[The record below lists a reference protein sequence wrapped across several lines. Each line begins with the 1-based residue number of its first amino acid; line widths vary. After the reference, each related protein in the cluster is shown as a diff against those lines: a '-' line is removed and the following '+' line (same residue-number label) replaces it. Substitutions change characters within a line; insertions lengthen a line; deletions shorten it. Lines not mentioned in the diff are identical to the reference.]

1 MKKLLQQK
9 NFLVENMGNK
19 MDETRNLP
27 QPVRKALQ
35 LLKQAGGKPYIVG
48 GGVRDLFMG
57 KEPHDFD
64 IASDLTP
71 DEVLRVLRKENIH
84 VVEKLGNNYGVVVGV
99 FDGLPIEI
107 ATFRKDKYGPKD
119 PHRPAMVTYS
129 KTIAEDLSRR
139 DFTMNAMAMDA
150 EGNITDPYHG
160 REDIQEKRL
169 RAVGDPAERYA
180 EDPLR
185 MYRACRFVSQLG
197 FTYTETEDV
206 EESPVFVKKDFWKE
220 CNARNISMERVRQEM
235 EKLLLGENPDKGLR
249 LLMTSGLIR
258 SPFVVKKGKMVSY
271 AAPLDRLSHLENLEQ
286 NPTYHMH
293 DAWEHTLQ
301 AVRLVPQDLKLR
313 WAMLFHDAGKG
324 LEAIRRTNPKT
335 GMPTDYGH
343 EVESAR
349 IVAEA
354 LTVFGYNDSFVKEVT
369 WLVKNHMAM
378 PILLVA
384 KKRQMKHWVRT
395 KVADF
400 RTQKEMS
407 AAFKELEKIFAAD
420 LDASRHSEEELE
432 TLHEKMAFVHQLI
445 ETQMPV
451 HSSDLA
457 MKGSTVLKMIEGSGL
472 DIQAAFAELL
482 RRVQSGNATNEETAL
497 AETLQKIVR
506 REQEKKKL
514 SNNN

>member
-9 NFLVENMGNK
+9 FVSFGNGNRK
-19 MDETRNLP
+19 MNELRTFP
-27 QPVRKALQ
+27 QSVSQALQ
-35 LLKQAGGKPYIVG
+35 LLKQFGGKPYIVG
-48 GGVRDLFMG
+48 GAVRDLFMG
-57 KEPHDFD
+57 KEPHDYD

-71 DEVLRVLRKENIH
+71 EEVLRSLRKENIR
-84 VVEKLGNNYGVVVGV
+84 VVENLGNNYGVVVGV
-99 FDGLPIEI
+99 FNGLPIEI
-107 ATFRKDKYGPKD
+107 ATFRKDKYGPED

-129 KTIAEDLSRR
+129 KTIAEDLSLR

-150 EGNITDPYHG
+150 DGNITDPYHG
-160 REDIQEKRL
+160 REDIRKKRL
-169 RAVGDPAERYA
+169 RAVGDPAERYE

-197 FTYTETEDV
+197 FTYTEAEDAG
-206 EESPVFVKKDFWKE
+206 ESPVFVKKDFWKE

-235 EKLLLGENPDKGLR
+235 EKMLLGENPDKGLR
-249 LLMTSGLIR
+249 LLMTSGLIH

-293 DAWEHTLQ
+293 DAWEHTLL
-301 AVRLVPQDLKLR
+301 AVRLVPKNLKLR

-324 LEAIRRTNPKT
+324 LETIRHMNPKT
-335 GMPTDYGH
+335 GMTTDHGH

-349 IVAEA
+349 IVTEA
-354 LTVFGYNDSFVKEVT
+354 LTAFGYNESFVKEVT

-384 KKRQMKHWVRT
+384 KKRQMKHWVRR
-395 KVADF
+395 KVTDF

-407 AAFKELEKIFAAD
+407 AAFKELEKVFAAD
-420 LDASRHSEEELE
+420 LGASRHSEEELK
-432 TLHEKMAFVHQLI
+432 TLHEKMAFVHRLI

-457 MKGSTVLKMIEGSGL
+457 IKGSTVLKMIEGSGL
-472 DIQAAFAELL
+472 DAKTAFAELL
-482 RRVQSGNATNEETAL
+482 RRVQSGNVANEEAVL
-497 AETLQKIVR
+497 AEALQKKSKAR
-506 REQEKKKL
+506 KG
-514 SNNN
+514 

>member
-9 NFLVENMGNK
+9 NFLVENMENK

-48 GGVRDLFMG
+48 GGVRDMFMG
-57 KEPHDFD
+57 KEPHDYD

-71 DEVLRVLRKENIH
+71 DEVLRALRKENIH
-84 VVEKLGNNYGVVVGV
+84 VVENLGNNYGVVVGV

-107 ATFRKDKYGPKD
+107 ATFRKDKYGPED

-169 RAVGDPAERYA
+169 RAVGNPAERYA

-197 FTYTETEDV
+197 FTYTETEDA
-206 EESPVFVKKDFWKE
+206 EESPVFVKKDFWKG

-286 NPTYHMH
+286 NPTYHRH

>member
-1 MKKLLQQK
+1 MNKLNRIPK
-9 NFLVENMGNK
+9 NVLLAIKVLS
-19 MDETRNLP
+19 ET
-27 QPVRKALQ
+27 
-35 LLKQAGGKPYIVG
+35 GGKPYIVG
-48 GGVRDLFMG
+48 GAVRDLFMG
-57 KEPHDFD
+57 KEPHDYD

-71 DEVLRVLRKENIH
+71 DEVLQALRRENIH
-84 VVEKLGNNYGVVVGV
+84 VVENLGNNYGVVVGV

-107 ATFRKDKYGPKD
+107 ATFRKDKYRPED
-119 PHRPAMVTYS
+119 PHRPAMVTYAG
-129 KTIAEDLSRR
+129 TITEDLSRR

-150 EGNITDPYHG
+150 EGNITDPYQG
-160 REDIQEKRL
+160 REDIQKKRL
-169 RAVGDPAERYA
+169 RTVGKPAERYS

-197 FTYTETEDV
+197 FAYTETEEA
-206 EESPVFVKKDFWKE
+206 EESPVFVKKEFWKE
-220 CNARNISMERVRQEM
+220 CNAKNISMERVRQEM

-249 LLMTSGLIR
+249 LLMTSGLVH
-258 SPFVVKKGKMVSY
+258 SPFVVKKGKMVNY
-271 AAPLDRLSHLENLEQ
+271 AAPLDMLSHLENLEQ
-286 NPTYHMH
+286 NPTYHWH

-324 LEAIRRTNPKT
+324 LETIRRTNPKT
-335 GMPTDYGH
+335 GMPTDHGH

-384 KKRQMKHWVRT
+384 NKRQMKHWVRS
-395 KVADF
+395 KVTDF
-400 RTQKEMS
+400 RTQKEM
-407 AAFKELEKIFAAD
+407 ADAFRELEKIFAAD
-420 LDASRHSEEELE
+420 LGASRHSEMELE
-432 TLHEKMAFVHQLI
+432 TLYEKMAFVHQLI

-457 MKGSTVLKMIEGSGL
+457 IKGTAVLSLIQGTEL
-472 DIQAAFAELL
+472 DIRNVYAGLLKKVQDGVIANEVAALTKAVWNAVL
-482 RRVQSGNATNEETAL
+482 RAKVKTGVDKSDNKRFSGKPDET
-497 AETLQKIVR
+497 
-506 REQEKKKL
+506 
-514 SNNN
+514 

>member
-9 NFLVENMGNK
+9 FVSFGNGNRK
-19 MDETRNLP
+19 MNELRTLP
-27 QPVRKALQ
+27 QFVSQALQ

-48 GGVRDLFMG
+48 GAVRDLFMG

-71 DEVLRVLRKENIH
+71 DEVLRALRKENIH
-84 VVEKLGNNYGVVVGV
+84 VVENLGNNYGVVVGV
-99 FDGLPIEI
+99 FDGLTIEI
-107 ATFRKDKYGPKD
+107 ATFRKDKYGSED

-169 RAVGDPAERYA
+169 CAVGDPAERYA
-180 EDPLR
+180 EDPLW

-197 FTYTETEDV
+197 FTYTETEDA

-420 LDASRHSEEELE
+420 LGASRHSGEELE

-457 MKGSTVLKMIEGSGL
+457 MKGSTVLKMIEGIGL

-482 RRVQSGNATNEETAL
+482 RRVQSGNVANEETAL

>member
-1 MKKLLQQK
+1 
-9 NFLVENMGNK
+9 
-19 MDETRNLP
+19 
-27 QPVRKALQ
+27 
-35 LLKQAGGKPYIVG
+35 
-48 GGVRDLFMG
+48 MG

-71 DEVLRVLRKENIH
+71 DKVLRALRKENIH
-84 VVEKLGNNYGVVVGV
+84 VVENLGNNYGVVVGV

-271 AAPLDRLSHLENLEQ
+271 AAPMDRLSHLENLEQ

-313 WAMLFHDAGKG
+313 WATLFHDAGKG
-324 LEAIRRTNPKT
+324 LEGIRRTNPKT

-343 EVESAR
+343 EVESAL

-354 LTVFGYNDSFVKEVT
+354 LTVFAYNDSFVKEVT

-384 KKRQMKHWVRT
+384 NKRQMKHWVRS

-400 RTQKEMS
+400 RTQKEM
-407 AAFKELEKIFAAD
+407 AVAFKELEKIFAAD
-420 LDASRHSEEELE
+420 LGASRHSEEELE

-445 ETQMPV
+445 ETQMPI

-457 MKGSTVLKMIEGSGL
+457 IKGTAVLSLIQGTEL
-472 DIQAAFAELL
+472 DIRDVYAGLLKKVQDGVIANEVAALTNAVRNAVL
-482 RRVQSGNATNEETAL
+482 RAKVKTEVNSSDNKRLSGRPDET
-497 AETLQKIVR
+497 
-506 REQEKKKL
+506 
-514 SNNN
+514 